1 MIIST
6 IKIKKVKNPL
16 ENDNVLK
23 RSLEEGPKGDCPWRT
38 DAAA

>member
-23 RSLEEGPKGDCPWRT
+23 RSLEEGAKYHPVE
-38 DAAA
+38 